1 MIRAT
6 KNDAANFLV
15 SLHGLDART
24 RDVGTVFSR
33 LGSVQYD
40 PLDVAGR
47 NADLVLFAR
56 VEGYGRA
63 TLERLLYDERSLV
76 DGWDK
81 MMCVYPVSD
90 WASFKRVRAH
100 RTECARWILE
110 NRHSSEA
117 LDSRDDALAFLSAH
131 GPSRAADMKFGQ
143 SGCGSW
149 GHRSVAGAALDALFH
164 EGRVCVAGKK
174 GAQKTYDLASRLL
187 GAEILGAPDPFPD
200 DIAFHEWLILRRVGS
215 VGLLWN
221 RNGVLWQGMCPALER
236 RDYRRTLIDSLVS
249 RGLLAEVSVE
259 SVDEPLWLRAE
270 DVPAFDR
277 AVSGSSAGCFPE
289 ARFLAPLDNLLW
301 DRDLIEEIFGFRYRW
316 EVYTPVAK
324 REYGYYV
331 LPILYG
337 SRFIGRFEPVM
348 NRKTKALEIRNVWY
362 ESDGGA
368 ARVTCPA
375 LVDPPR
381 GNAGAPDRRHDPAHD
396 PALRDALNAE
406 LARFAAFLGAERIT
420 GVSF

>member
-6 KNDAANFLV
+6 KNEAAAFLV
-15 SLHGLDART
+15 SHQGLDART
-24 RDVGTVFSR
+24 RDVGSVFSR

-90 WASFKRVRAH
+90 WAALKRVRAH
-100 RTECARWILE
+100 RVECARWILE
-110 NRHSSEA
+110 YRHSAEA
-117 LDSRDDALAFLSAH
+117 LASRDDALAFLSAH

-143 SGCGSW
+143 AGCGSW

-174 GAQKTYDLASRLL
+174 GAQKTYDLASRVLD
-187 GAEILGAPDPFPD
+187 AEILGAGDPFAD
-200 DIAFHEWLILRRVGS
+200 DVAFHEWMILRRIKS
-215 VGLLWN
+215 IGLLWN
-221 RNGVLWQGMCPALER
+221 RNSVLWQGMCPPLER

-249 RGLLAEVSVE
+249 RGLLAEVSIE
-259 SVDEPLWLRAE
+259 GIDEPLWLRAE
-270 DVPAFDR
+270 DVPEFER
-277 AVSGSSAGCFPE
+277 AIATSPGEISVRGAGCAADHPTE
-289 ARFLAPLDNLLW
+289 ARFLAPLDNMLW
-301 DRDLIEEIFGFRYRW
+301 DRELVEAIFGFRYRW
-316 EVYTPVAK
+316 EVYTPVVK

-337 SRFIGRFEPVM
+337 SRFIGRLEPVL
-348 NRKTKALEIRNVWY
+348 NRKTKTLEIRNVWY
-362 ESDGGA
+362 ESDVGI
-368 ARVTCPA
+368 
-375 LVDPPR
+375 
-381 GNAGAPDRRHDPAHD
+381 DRTHSPAHD
-396 PALRDALNAE
+396 SARDSALRDALRAE
-406 LARFAAFLGAERIT
+406 LTRFAAFLGAERIT
-420 GVSF
+420 GISF